1 MCTRFV
7 LLAFLLNLRGGWRR
21 AAEAVLSEA
30 NVEPYLPNAW
40 TEEETSVL
48 SHLVGMYGA
57 THWAIISAGVDTKS
71 ETQVRKI
78 PGKFWCFCENAVYVQ
93 YSTWRVFC
101 RLGAP

>member
-1 MCTRFV
+1 M
-7 LLAFLLNLRGGWRR
+7 
-21 AAEAVLSEA
+21 LSEA

-48 SHLVGMYGA
+48 AHLVGMYGA

-78 PGKFWCFCENAVYVQ
+78 LGKFSCFCENAFCVQ
-93 YSTWRVFC
+93 YVEGVWSPGRRSISVGMVV
-101 RLGAP
+101 L